1 MFSHARVSE
10 RAPTRPR
17 EDGSRAA
24 LASAARINKN
34 RPITIT
40 STAREYTQ
48 ADWYCELGGHALYDV
63 ALNLVLLGLQ
73 YVVRVGRL
81 PHALEEERLSELP
94 FST

>member
-1 MFSHARVSE
+1 MIAQV
-10 RAPTRPR
+10 
-17 EDGSRAA
+17 DGG
-24 LASAARINKN
+24 
-34 RPITIT
+34 
-40 STAREYTQ
+40 TAK
-48 ADWYCELGGHALYDV
+48 LGGHALYDV

>member
-1 MFSHARVSE
+1 MALLVSLQ
-10 RAPTRPR
+10 AASLR
-17 EDGSRAA
+17 ESD
-24 LASAARINKN
+24 
-34 RPITIT
+34 
-40 STAREYTQ
+40 Q
-48 ADWYCELGGHALYDV
+48 AGWYCELGGHALYDA

>member
-1 MFSHARVSE
+1 MFSVTTRVSE

-17 EDGSRAA
+17 ERGPRAERIMIAQVDGG
-24 LASAARINKN
+24 
-34 RPITIT
+34 
-40 STAREYTQ
+40 TAK
-48 ADWYCELGGHALYDV
+48 LGGHALYDV
-63 ALNLVLLGLQ
+63 ALNLVFLGLQ